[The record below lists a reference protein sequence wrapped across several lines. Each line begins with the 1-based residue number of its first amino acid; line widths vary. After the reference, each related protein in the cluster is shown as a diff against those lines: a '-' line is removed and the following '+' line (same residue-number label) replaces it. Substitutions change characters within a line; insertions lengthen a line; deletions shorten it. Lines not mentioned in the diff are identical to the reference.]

1 MFLARLDRNESVKIR
16 IDGKNKSG
24 KNTTRQI
31 KLYDCNVDE
40 VYGILIP
47 FLREKTIESAKGNAH
62 EK

>member
-16 IDGKNKSG
+16 VEGKDRSG

-40 VYGILIP
+40 VCDLLIP
-47 FLREKTIESAKGNAH
+47 FLRKQTIESAKEPRND
-62 EK
+62 